1 MVLSFSSRR
10 LITTVLLSLIF
21 AFPLRLAAD
30 THTVSKG
37 ESLYLI
43 ARWYQCPL
51 ETLKSTNGLSYD
63 LIYPG
68 QKLLIPEKDK
78 ITKNKITYYVR
89 PNDTLYAIGLLYGV
103 SYQSILKAN
112 GLTSAVIYPGQ
123 LLNILIEGNTYS
135 TLASRGLLR
144 ANSVPVSRSD
154 FDLMARLVTA
164 EADSETYETKVA
176 VAAVVLNR
184 LGSPLFPKSIPAVI
198 NHIDEIG
205 AYQFTPVLN
214 GWINRPANNE
224 ARRAVLDALN
234 GYDPTNG
241 ALYFFES
248 WVTNPF
254 LRSRQV
260 SKVLDSF
267 TFAF

>member
-112 GLTSAVIYPGQ
+112 GLSSASIYPGQ
-123 LLNILIEGNTYS
+123 LLNILIEENTYS
-135 TLASRGLLR
+135 TLASRSSLR
-144 ANSVPVSRSD
+144 TNSVPVSRSD

-164 EADSETYETKVA
+164 EADSETYETKGA
-176 VAAVVLNR
+176 VAAVGLNR
-184 LGSPLFPKSIPAVI
+184 LGSPLFPKSIPAV
-198 NHIDEIG
+198 NLFFDEI
-205 AYQFTPVLN
+205 
-214 GWINRPANNE
+214 
-224 ARRAVLDALN
+224 RAF
-234 GYDPTNG
+234 P
-241 ALYFFES
+241 FF
-248 WVTNPF
+248 PGF
-254 LRSRQV
+254 KGLC
-260 SKVLDSF
+260 
-267 TFAF
+267 

>member
-1 MVLSFSSRR
+1 
-10 LITTVLLSLIF
+10 LLSLIF
-21 AFPLRLAAD
+21 AFPLRLAAA
-30 THTVSKG
+30 THTVSEG
-37 ESLYLI
+37 ESLCLI
-43 ARWYQCPL
+43 AQWYQCPL
-51 ETLKSTNGLSYD
+51 ETLKTTNGLSHD

-78 ITKNKITYYVR
+78 ITYYVR
-89 PNDTLYAIGLLYGV
+89 PNDTLYTIGLLYGID
-103 SYQSILKAN
+103 YQSILKDN
-112 GLTSAVIYPGQ
+112 GLTSTVIYPGQ
-123 LLNILIEGNTYS
+123 LLNIPIEENTYS
-135 TLASRGLLR
+135 TLASRGLLMTK
-144 ANSVPVSRSD
+144 SVPVSRSD

-164 EADSETYETKVA
+164 EADSESYETKVA

-184 LGSPLFPKSIPAVI
+184 LGSSLFPKSVPAVI
-198 NHIDEIG
+198 NHIDEVG

-214 GWINRPANNE
+214 GWINRPANDE